1 MAAEALRTTL
11 AANLAV
17 DDSVGFEYPGP
28 EGDLRRVVAAPG
40 LTSGLMV
47 AGVLL
52 AMGSRFGGS
61 EMGSMELRLLERLSP
76 SATPLG
82 PRKSKPNRYFRAEK
96 GILFGEFCC

>member
-47 AGVLL
+47 AGGVAGDGEPFWWERDGRYGIAFVGTAL
-52 AMGSRFGGS
+52 AERNASR
-61 EMGSMELRLLERLSP
+61 
-76 SATPLG
+76 A
-82 PRKSKPNRYFRAEK
+82 AE
-96 GILFGEFCC
+96 IETESLFQG